1 MSLIPAFEIGI
12 SNAWIFTAAFFTLLF
27 LPLQLVPAIS
37 KNATTRSLSTTVPLN
52 GIEKIIDILI
62 VVIMVLLV
70 IYSIFLPLQLG
81 TAWFYVGL
89 CVCALAFIPGAITTV
104 NWLTTPLSEPVTKGI
119 YRYSR
124 HPIYLVQALMFIGI
138 GIISASWVFILLS
151 VVRTIST
158 FIIAIPEERFCL
170 EKYGNIYQEY
180 MNRTPRWIGIP
191 KSEAK

>member
-1 MSLIPAFEIGI
+1 MTLVPAFEIGI
-12 SNAWIFTAAFFTLLF
+12 LNAWIFSVAFFTLL
-27 LPLQLVPAIS
+27 LPLHLAPVIS
-37 KNATTRSLSTTVPLN
+37 QGTVERSPSTTVPLSKN
-52 GIEKIIDILI
+52 EKIIDILV

-89 CVCALAFIPGAITTV
+89 CVFALAFITGAIIAV
-104 NWLTTPLSEPVTKGI
+104 NWLTTPPSEPVTKGI

-151 VVRTIST
+151 VVRAIAT

>member
-37 KNATTRSLSTTVPLN
+37 KNTTTRSLSTTVPLN
-52 GIEKIIDILI
+52 GIEKIIDILV

-70 IYSIFLPLQLG
+70 IYSISLLLQLG
-81 TAWFYVGL
+81 TALFYVGL
-89 CVCALAFIPGAITTV
+89 CVCALAFVPGAIATV

-138 GIISASWVFILLS
+138 GIISASWVFLLLS
-151 VVRTIST
+151 IVYTIST
-158 FIIAIPEERFCL
+158 FIIAIPEERFWL
-170 EKYGNIYQEY
+170 GKYDASYREY
-180 MNRTPRWIGIP
+180 MEKTSRWIGTL
-191 KSEAK
+191 KS